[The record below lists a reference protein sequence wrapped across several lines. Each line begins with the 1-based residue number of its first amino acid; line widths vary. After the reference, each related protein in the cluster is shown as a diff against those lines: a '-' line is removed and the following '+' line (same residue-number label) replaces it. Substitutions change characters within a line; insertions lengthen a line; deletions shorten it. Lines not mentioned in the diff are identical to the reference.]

1 MTNPAISHPSNES
14 DLLLKLQAGDT
25 RAFEQLYHQY
35 SPRLYLNI
43 LKMVKD
49 ELTAEELIQELF
61 TKIWQKREV
70 MGIETDFLSYLYR
83 VAQNLVH
90 DFFRKLQRDR
100 KMMEHFKSIATENY
114 EQIET
119 ALNYKESEHLL
130 NTVLNKLSP
139 QQRSVYVFC
148 KVEGYT
154 YKQTAEKMG
163 ISPHTVKEYLSK
175 ANNAVKIYLISNLEV
190 TFGLFLL
197 LFYKNKS

>member
-1 MTNPAISHPSNES
+1 MSTPAISLYAIEP
-14 DLLLKLQAGDT
+14 DLVLKIKAGDT
-25 RAFEQLYHQY
+25 RAFEQLYHQF

-61 TKIWQKREV
+61 TKIWQKREELDNAV
-70 MGIETDFLSYLYR
+70 DFLPYLYR
-83 VAQNLVH
+83 TAQNLVY

-100 KMMEHFKSIATENY
+100 KMMEHYKSIATENY
-114 EQIET
+114 EHIEA

-130 NTVLNKLSP
+130 KTALEKLSP
-139 QQRSVYVFC
+139 QQRSVYLFC
-148 KVEGYT
+148 KIQGYT
-154 YKQTAEKMG
+154 YKQAAEKMG

-175 ANNAVKIYLISNLEV
+175 ANQSVKVYLLSNMDI

-197 LFYKNKS
+197 AFLYKS